1 MGIRHNR
8 TRAVCKLPSRTDG
21 RARTPGSASGAGPI
35 PSHLASSRGEETEP
49 DATQGAI
56 SEAQG
61 QGKSTA
67 ATKTNSFRS
76 QRRRAEGAVA
86 RAENTSHAS
95 ADAGTRRTAGQLAAS
110 PAKRGMDPS
119 YKLDTWRRESVSS
132 SRELHRPP
140 LREQLRHMFVEG
152 GFLEMTFGGSQ
163 GQWLAFSSCRQPCEE
178 GPHPWASLLQRA
190 QGSRLTF
197 GDSKE

>member
-1 MGIRHNR
+1 MQCANSRLVLTVEPGRLAPHPARVLSHPTWLPQEVRKQNQMLPR
-8 TRAVCKLPSRTDG
+8 EPSPKLRDKGKAPQAPKPSPLG
-21 RARTPGSASGAGPI
+21 RREGG
-35 PSHLASSRGEETEP
+35 
-49 DATQGAI
+49 
-56 SEAQG
+56 
-61 QGKSTA
+61 
-67 ATKTNSFRS
+67 
-76 QRRRAEGAVA
+76 QRRLSHEQKTHLTHRLMLELAEYP
-86 RAENTSHAS
+86 R
-95 ADAGTRRTAGQLAAS
+95 DQAGQIAVS

-119 YKLDTWRRESVSS
+119 YKPDTWRRESVSS

-140 LREQLRHMFVEG
+140 LREQLRRMFVEG

>member
-1 MGIRHNR
+1 M
-8 TRAVCKLPSRTDG
+8 CKLPSRTDG

-67 ATKTNSFRS
+67 VPKPSPLGRREGGQRGPSHEQKTHLTHRLMLEL
-76 QRRRAEGAVA
+76 AEYP
-86 RAENTSHAS
+86 R
-95 ADAGTRRTAGQLAAS
+95 DQAGQLAAS
-110 PAKRGMDPS
+110 PAKRGMDPR
-119 YKLDTWRRESVSS
+119 YKPDTWRHESVSS

-140 LREQLRHMFVEG
+140 LREQLRRMFVEG